1 MGETDILYLTTQGLI
16 DRFLHADNI
25 ITLCYVYLH
34 IFLLVH
40 IIHSIIAGLEENDDI
55 CSIAAVAL

>member
-40 IIHSIIAGLEENDDI
+40 IIHSIKQGWRKMMTF
-55 CSIAAVAL
+55 AALQQ